1 MKDQK
6 QNYPYQE
13 FAQSLQRRKS
23 ASRLAQYRNDDSLA
37 HIMNPGARLYQRGIK
52 MNQDKEQ
59 FIQIARK

>member
-6 QNYPYQE
+6 QIQPNLE
-13 FAQSLQRRKS
+13 GLQSLQRRKS

-37 HIMNPGARLYQRGIK
+37 RILNPGARLYQRGIK

-59 FIQIARK
+59 YIQIARK